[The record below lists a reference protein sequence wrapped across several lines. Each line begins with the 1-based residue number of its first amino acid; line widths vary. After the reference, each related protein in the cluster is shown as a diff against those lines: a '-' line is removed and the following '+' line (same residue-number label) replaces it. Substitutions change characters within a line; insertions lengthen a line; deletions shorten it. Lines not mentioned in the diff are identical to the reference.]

1 MNNDIANSELN
12 RLIPPEIK
20 NDEFY
25 AAIQKIAIEE
35 NIKTVL
41 EIGSSSGEGSTEA
54 FVTSLRENPN
64 KPTLFCMELSKTRF
78 AELQKRYISD
88 EFVNCYNCSSV
99 SIEKFPTENEV
110 SKFYSY
116 TPTALNNYPLSA
128 T

>member
-25 AAIQKIAIEE
+25 TAIQELARKE

-54 FVTSLRENPN
+54 LVRGLPE
-64 KPTLFCMELSKTRF
+64 KP
-78 AELQKRYISD
+78 
-88 EFVNCYNCSSV
+88 
-99 SIEKFPTENEV
+99 
-110 SKFYSY
+110 
-116 TPTALNNYPLSA
+116 
-128 T
+128 